1 MSQQFDLGHISAN
14 TLEARNNHLRTV
26 LQQQQLLTFEG
37 IDQLERH
44 AGKRL
49 IELSDDDLKMH
60 APLLTGWRDAFQ
72 VSIEELFLTY
82 SGRRTSN
89 DFDQFRDAK
98 YPDEPPRALSDAQ
111 FQERFGPPPWDLL
124 NDILTLVGLEYR
136 FEVPPDADELIYEAT
151 LIHDSNGQ
159 SIRTMDLSSGERTLL
174 AIAMS
179 LYSGSALGQ
188 SVQLPKVL
196 LLDEADASLH
206 PAMVKSLLTVASDIF
221 VARHGVKV
229 ILTTHSP
236 TTVALAPEES
246 LYVMSRDKTPRIRK
260 ADGDEA
266 VAALAIGLSTLSVR
280 HQNRR
285 QVFVESEY
293 DEQYYQEMFR
303 LLRSNLHP
311 EISLEFIASGKGGK
325 GDCSAV
331 EHLVTNLR
339 DRGNDSVWGIV
350 DRDIRTD
357 ATRGIVFLSTRYSI
371 ENLILD
377 PLILASFMLREQ
389 LLTAQAVSLPEMIY
403 RIINSPRSTPK
414 Q

>member
-1 MSQQFDLGHISAN
+1 M
-14 TLEARNNHLRTV
+14 R
-26 LQQQQLLTFEG
+26 LT
-37 IDQLERH
+37 
-44 AGKRL
+44 
-49 IELSDDDLKMH
+49 
-60 APLLTGWRDAFQ
+60 
-72 VSIEELFLTY
+72 
-82 SGRRTSN
+82 
-89 DFDQFRDAK
+89 
-98 YPDEPPRALSDAQ
+98 RACI
-111 FQERFGPPPWDLL
+111 P
-124 NDILTLVGLEYR
+124 V
-136 FEVPPDADELIYEAT
+136 
-151 LIHDSNGQ
+151 
-159 SIRTMDLSSGERTLL
+159 
-174 AIAMS
+174 
-179 LYSGSALGQ
+179 
-188 SVQLPKVL
+188 
-196 LLDEADASLH
+196 
-206 PAMVKSLLTVASDIF
+206 MVKSLLTVASDIF

-260 ADGDEA
+260 ADRDEA

-303 LLRSNLHP
+303 KLLRSNLHP
-311 EISLEFIASGKGGK
+311 EISLEFIASGKGRR

-357 ATRGIVFLSTRYSI
+357 APRGIVFLSTRYSI

-389 LLTAQAVSLPEMIY
+389 LLTAQAVSLPDDIPHYQLSAEHAQTMMDHIVSKIATSTDD
-403 RIINSPRSTPK
+403 RTLVPTEDRGQLRRRHSDVLAGDAGPPTSRSNCRSVPSAPEVPARS
-414 Q
+414 